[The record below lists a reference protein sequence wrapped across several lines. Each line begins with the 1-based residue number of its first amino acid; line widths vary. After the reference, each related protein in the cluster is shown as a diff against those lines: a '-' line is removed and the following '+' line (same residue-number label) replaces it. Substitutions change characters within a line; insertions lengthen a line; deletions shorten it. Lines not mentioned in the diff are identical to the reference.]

1 MKKYLVILALMLCV
15 AFESFAQFSGFPGFS
30 GFPSIGSSGNNT
42 TKTDENKKNI
52 GLELSYGF
60 SNVLDEYNGAFC
72 WSLGLDV
79 KLGKFKIGL
88 SGIENFNDP
97 HDDTV
102 GNTMSINTSLV
113 FDNSFYAKI
122 GYAVYSK
129 NKFEISANVLYGSV
143 SYIKHNKSSY
153 GWDGFDFYEIELI
166 GFGVDCFYNFSKFFG
181 IKFSMNS
188 TNEFF
193 MMDTSAVIRF

>member
-42 TKTDENKKNI
+42 TKTGENKKNI
-52 GLELSYGF
+52 GLEISYGF
-60 SNVLDEYNGAFC
+60 TNVLDEYNGASC
-72 WSLGLDV
+72 WSLGIDV

-97 HDDTV
+97 YYDTCYIPTF
-102 GNTMSINTSLV
+102 N
-113 FDNSFYAKI
+113 NSFYSKF

-129 NKFEISANVLYGSV
+129 NKFEILANVFYGSV
-143 SYIKHNKSSY
+143 MYSKHNKSSY
-153 GWDGFDFYEIELI
+153 GSDYYESEYKELI

-181 IKFSMNS
+181 IRVSMNS

-193 MMDTSAVIRF
+193 MMDTSAVVRF